1 MSEFYGLGSLER
13 DLSGVRVDGI
23 RRTIADLRR
32 FAPELLQE
40 MNEEIKDITSP
51 FVLLGRIYAKQA
63 GSSNGAPLSR
73 WNYQPR
79 RPGSRGEYAT
89 AQGKSGAKRWEYDR
103 LRWNT
108 GKVTRGIRSG
118 PGGFKFAN
126 NVNVGS
132 SNRWTSLWAIRNSNP
147 AGAVYELMG
156 SGKSTVPMVGS
167 VRGRH
172 GRSKRLI
179 WRAWDELRGEQVVPR
194 AIENV
199 VVKYVE
205 GFNQKLGLVGPR
217 RPAGSRKTYT
227 FTPAQF
233 PSAQ

>member
-1 MSEFYGLGSLER
+1 MADFYGLGALER
-13 DLSGVRVDGI
+13 DLNGVRVDGI
-23 RRTIADLRR
+23 RQTISDLRR

-40 MNEEIKDITSP
+40 MNKEIKDITDP
-51 FVLLGRIYAKQA
+51 FVLRARMYAKKA
-63 GSSNGAPLSR
+63 GVSNGAPLSR

-89 AQGKSGAKRWEYDR
+89 IQGKSGAKRWEYDR

-126 NVNVGS
+126 NVNIGS
-132 SNRWTSLWAIRNSNP
+132 SDRWTSLWAIRNSNA

-156 SGKSTVPMVGS
+156 SGKSNVAMVGA

-179 WRAWDELRGEQVVPR
+179 WRAWDEMRGGQMVPR
-194 AIENV
+194 DIENV

-205 GFNQKLGLVGPR
+205 GFNQKLRLVGPR
-217 RPAGSRKTYT
+217 RPASKRKTYT
-227 FTPAQF
+227 FTPAQP
-233 PSAQ
+233 PSGQ